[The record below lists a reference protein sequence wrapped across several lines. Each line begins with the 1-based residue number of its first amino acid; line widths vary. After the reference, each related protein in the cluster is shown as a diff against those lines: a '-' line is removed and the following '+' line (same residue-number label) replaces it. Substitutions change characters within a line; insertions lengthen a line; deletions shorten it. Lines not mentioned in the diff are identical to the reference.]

1 MAWKWLE
8 TFTHKTKN
16 SLNDDDLDVDNKTTA
31 SRNTI
36 IASVSIVLLI
46 LLWGAF
52 YLITQKPTTKAVE
65 KPPEFGAVVTPDFGV
80 KDTQSAF
87 LAQQQEVS
95 KLRADLE
102 KMVQRNQLLEDK
114 IDNSLERI
122 TDQVGRA
129 QTRSEERL
137 NRFLD
142 TVEQTFDNKSA
153 DMEERLMQFAEQN
166 GGIRAPFGNQWQT
179 GKQGQTAQG
188 EQSGNDAQQGNM
200 QPQNVLE
207 PMGIQAFSY
216 HYPDESLNTPYKRT
230 SQNYVPTG
238 SFVTAVLVG
247 AADANAGVNA
257 QGDTAPIVFRTI
269 HDGILPNGKRSKL
282 KGCTVTASVYG
293 EISSNRGIARLDNLS
308 CIFNDKEKG
317 EEILDIPVQGTA
329 FNFGRNGIRGTPVMR
344 NGKIMQM
351 AGISGL
357 FTGLGQTAKNASS
370 TQITGTSGV
379 VTSIDPN
386 QALLN
391 MGGSALEEVGSKMAD
406 YYIKLAEQYHPI
418 IELNPGAV
426 VNLVFLK
433 GFPLDADKLAE
444 YEAKLYSEANA
455 AQDMTQSILSTYLNP
470 MGNMLP
476 SLTPQ
481 NNAQTQPQTQ
491 VPPQVVNPLINQ
503 LPAPLRDQAMQQFNA
518 QGQVNPF

>member
-1 MAWKWLE
+1 MKKILAL
-8 TFTHKTKN
+8 FTSKSKD
-16 SLNDDDLDVDNKTTA
+16 SLDDDDLAGDNQTIAK
-31 SRNTI
+31 RNVI
-36 IASVSIVLLI
+36 IAVTVFCLLTV
-46 LLWGAF
+46 LWGAF
-52 YLITQKPTTKAVE
+52 YLITKKSNVIVNE
-65 KPPEFGAVVTPDFGV
+65 MPPEFASVVTPDFGV

-87 LAQQQEVS
+87 LAQQQEVTRLKS
-95 KLRADLE
+95 NLDKMTRENAALEEKLESGIKRMTEL
-102 KMVQRNQLLEDK
+102 VN
-114 IDNSLERI
+114 
-122 TDQVGRA
+122 
-129 QTRSEERL
+129 RSQMRSDDRL
-137 NRFLD
+137 NQFLD
-142 TVEQTFDNKSA
+142 SVEETFDNKTME
-153 DMEERLMQFAEQN
+153 MEERIGELALQN
-166 GGIRAPFGNQWQT
+166 GSIRAPFGQQWT
-179 GKQGQTAQG
+179 NGNGQNANGDT
-188 EQSGNDAQQGNM
+188 QSQNANDENSM
-200 QPQNVLE
+200 QSPQLLE

-216 HYPDESLNTPYKRT
+216 HYADETKAAYKRT

-238 SFVTAVLVG
+238 SFVTAVMIG

-269 HDGILPNGKRSKL
+269 HDGILPNGKRSRL

-308 CIFNDKEKG
+308 CIFDDKEKG

-344 NGKIMQM
+344 NGKIIQM

-386 QALLN
+386 QAFLN

-418 IELNPGAV
+418 IELNPGSV

-444 YEAKLYSEANA
+444 YEAKLYGEESQN
-455 AQDMTQSILSTYLNP
+455 MTQSLLSTYLNP
-470 MGNMLP
+470 MSMLP
-476 SLTPQ
+476 NIQPQ
-481 NNAQTQPQTQ
+481 NNGQASTQSAAPA
-491 VPPQVVNPLINQ
+491 QVVNPLINQ
-503 LPAPLRDQAMQQFNA
+503 LPAPLRDQALQHFNN
-518 QGQVNPF
+518 QSQTNPF

>member
-1 MAWKWLE
+1 MKKLIE
-8 TFTHKTKN
+8 LFTSKPKE
-16 SLNDDDLDVDNKTTA
+16 SLDDDDLVSDNRATA
-31 SRNTI
+31 KRNGI
-36 IASVSIVLLI
+36 IAITVSGTLI
-46 LLWGAF
+46 ILWGAF
-52 YLITQKPTTKAVE
+52 YLITQKPSATVIE

-87 LAQQQEVS
+87 LTQQQEVTLLKS
-95 KLRADLE
+95 NLDKMTRENALLEEKLESGIQRMTDLVNRSQVRAD
-102 KMVQRNQLLEDK
+102 D
-114 IDNSLERI
+114 
-122 TDQVGRA
+122 
-129 QTRSEERL
+129 RL
-137 NRFLD
+137 NQFLD
-142 TVEQTFDNKSA
+142 SVEETFDNKNA
-153 DMEERLMQFAEQN
+153 EMEERIGQLAQQTSSV
-166 GGIRAPFGNQWQT
+166 RAPFGNQWTPDGSQT
-179 GKQGQTAQG
+179 GDGKTQAQG
-188 EQSGNDAQQGNM
+188 GDGQSDM
-200 QPQNVLE
+200 QSPQLLE

-216 HYPDESLNTPYKRT
+216 HYADETKASYKRT

-238 SFVTAVLVG
+238 SFVTAVMVG

-269 HDGILPNGKRSKL
+269 HDGILPNGKRSRL

-308 CIFNDKEKG
+308 CIFDDKEKG

-344 NGKIMQM
+344 NGKIIQM
-351 AGISGL
+351 AGVSGL

-386 QALLN
+386 QAFLN

-418 IELNPGAV
+418 IELNPGSV

-444 YEAKLYSEANA
+444 YEAKLYGEENQS
-455 AQDMTQSILSTYLNP
+455 MTQSLLSTYLNP
-470 MGNMLP
+470 MSMLP
-476 SLTPQ
+476 NIQPQ
-481 NNAQTQPQTQ
+481 NNAQANTQTAAPA
-491 VPPQVVNPLINQ
+491 QVVNPLINQ
-503 LPAPLRDQAMQQFNA
+503 LPAPLRDQALQQFN
-518 QGQVNPF
+518 QQSQTNPF